1 MRSALTVGDYVQLMK
16 LRIAALLLLVA
27 ATAYIATSGPRVDP
41 VAFGLLMLTGL
52 LASSGASA
60 VNHYIDRDIDA
71 VMRRTSGRPLPAHR
85 IDPATRALTF
95 GLGLT
100 ALSLGIAYAWI
111 NPLTAAMIGLGFAV
125 YVGVYTL
132 GLKRTHLSNIVIGG
146 FAGSCPA
153 LAGSAAAANAI
164 SLPAALIALLVFLWT
179 PAHFWA
185 LAFRSR
191 EDYRRAGL
199 PMLPAVKDTETSA
212 RAISLS
218 SAIVA
223 VASVAFVFT
232 DAFHDTYF
240 VVAVAL
246 GAVLLY
252 LTAQFLHEPTREHAW
267 TGYKFSGIYL
277 AIILVAM
284 MADALLPLTFRL

>member
-1 MRSALTVGDYVQLMK
+1 MK
-16 LRIAALLLLVA
+16 LRISALLLLVA
-27 ATAYIATSGPRVDP
+27 AAAYIATSGPRIDP

-71 VMRRTSGRPLPAHR
+71 VMRRTSRRPLPSHR
-85 IDPATRALTF
+85 IDPAARALTF

-100 ALSLGIAYAWI
+100 ALALGIAYAWI

-132 GLKRTHLSNIVIGG
+132 GLKRTHISNIVIGG

-199 PMLPAVKDTETSA
+199 PMLPAVKDDATSA
-212 RAISLS
+212 RAIAVS
-218 SAIVA
+218 SVLVA
-223 VASVAFVFT
+223 VASIGFFFT

-240 VVAVAL
+240 VAALAL

-252 LTAQFLHEPTREHAW
+252 LSVRFLREPTQERAW

-277 AIILVAM
+277 ALLLVAM
-284 MADALLPLTFRL
+284 VADALVPFALRL

>member
-1 MRSALTVGDYVQLMK
+1 MRPTLPVDDYIQLMK
-16 LRIAALLLLVA
+16 LRIDALLLLVA
-27 ATAYIATSGPRVDP
+27 AAGYIATSGPHIDP
-41 VAFGLLMLTGL
+41 VALGLLMVTGL

-71 VMRRTSGRPLPAHR
+71 VMRRTSSRPLPARR

-95 GLGLT
+95 GVALT
-100 ALSLGIAYAWI
+100 GLSLGLSYFAI
-111 NPLTAAMIGLGFAV
+111 NPLTAAMIGLGFAI

-132 GLKRTHLSNIVIGG
+132 GLKRTHISNIVIGG

-153 LAGSAAAANAI
+153 LAGSAAAVNAI

-179 PAHFWA
+179 PGHFWA
-185 LAFRSR
+185 LAFRNR

-199 PMLPAVKDTETSA
+199 PMLPAVKGPVASA
-212 RAISLS
+212 WAIGAS

-223 VASVAFVFT
+223 IASIAFVFT
-232 DAFHDTYF
+232 DAFHDAYF

-252 LTAQFLHEPTREHAW
+252 LTIRFLPDPTLERAW
-267 TGYKFSGIYL
+267 AGYKFSGVYL
-277 AIILVAM
+277 ALILVAM
-284 MADALLPLTFRL
+284 MADALVPLALSL

>member
-1 MRSALTVGDYVQLMK
+1 MRLTLFLDDYAQLMK
-16 LRIAALLLLVA
+16 LRIDALLLLVA
-27 ATAYIATSGPRVDP
+27 AAGYLVTSGARIDP
-41 VAFGLLMLTGL
+41 VAFGILMVAGL

-71 VMRRTSGRPLPAHR
+71 VMHRTATRPLPSHR
-85 IDPATRALTF
+85 IDPAGRALVF
-95 GLGLT
+95 GIVLT
-100 ALSLGIAYAWI
+100 GAALGIAYAGL
-111 NPLTAAMIGLGFAV
+111 NPLTAAMIGLGFGV

-132 GLKRTHLSNIVIGG
+132 GLKRTHISNIVIGG

-179 PAHFWA
+179 PGHFWA

-199 PMLPAVKDTETSA
+199 PMLPAVKDTVTSA
-212 RAISLS
+212 WAIGLS
-218 SAIVA
+218 TALVAIT
-223 VASVAFVFT
+223 SIAFFFT
-232 DAFHDTYF
+232 DAFHDAYL
-240 VVAVAL
+240 VVAVAS
-246 GAVLLY
+246 GIVLIY
-252 LTAQFLHEPTREHAW
+252 LAARLIHEPTVERAW
-267 TGYKFSGIYL
+267 VGYKFSGIYL

-284 MADALLPLTFRL
+284 MADALVPLALRL

>member
-1 MRSALTVGDYVQLMK
+1 MK
-16 LRIAALLLLVA
+16 LRIDALLLLVA
-27 ATAYIATSGPRVDP
+27 ASGYIATSGAHIDP
-41 VAFGLLMLTGL
+41 VAFGLLMVAGL

-71 VMRRTSGRPLPAHR
+71 VMRRTSSRPLPAHR

-95 GLGLT
+95 GIGLI
-100 ALSLGIAYAWI
+100 ALSLGLSYFAI
-111 NPLTAAMIGLGFAV
+111 NPLTAAMIGLGFAI

-132 GLKRTHLSNIVIGG
+132 GLKRTHVSNIVIGG
-146 FAGSCPA
+146 LAGSCPA
-153 LAGSAAAANAI
+153 LAGSAAAVNAI

-179 PAHFWA
+179 PGHFWA
-185 LAFRSR
+185 LAFRNR

-199 PMLPAVKDTETSA
+199 PMLPAVKGTVTSA
-212 RAISLS
+212 RAIGVS

-223 VASVAFVFT
+223 IASIAFVFT
-232 DAFHDTYF
+232 DAFHDAYF

-252 LTAQFLHEPTREHAW
+252 LTIRFLREPTVERAW
-267 TGYKFSGIYL
+267 AGYKFSGIYL
-277 AIILVAM
+277 ALILVAM
-284 MADALLPLTFRL
+284 MADALVPLALSL

>member
-1 MRSALTVGDYVQLMK
+1 MRPNLSLDDYVQLMK
-16 LRIAALLLLVA
+16 LRIDALLLLVA
-27 ATAYIATSGPRVDP
+27 AAGYIATSGPRIDP
-41 VAFGLLMLTGL
+41 VAFGLLMVSGL

-71 VMRRTSGRPLPAHR
+71 VMRRTSTRPLPAHR

-100 ALSLGIAYAWI
+100 AASLGLAYLTI
-111 NPLTAAMIGLGFAV
+111 NPLTAAMIGLGFVV

-132 GLKRTHLSNIVIGG
+132 GLKRTHVSNIVIGG

-153 LAGSAAAANAI
+153 LAGSAAAANGI

-179 PAHFWA
+179 PGHFWA
-185 LAFRSR
+185 LAFRNQD
-191 EDYRRAGL
+191 DYRRAGL
-199 PMLPAVKDTETSA
+199 PMLPAVRDAGTSA
-212 RAISLS
+212 RAIGAS

-223 VASVAFVFT
+223 VTSIAFIFT
-232 DAFHDTYF
+232 DAFHDAY
-240 VVAVAL
+240 VVASLAL

-252 LTAQFLHEPTREHAW
+252 LTLRFLREPTKERAW
-267 TGYKFSGIYL
+267 AGYKFSGIYL
-277 AIILVAM
+277 ALILLAVV
-284 MADALLPLTFRL
+284 ADALVPLALSL

>member
-1 MRSALTVGDYVQLMK
+1 MK
-16 LRIAALLLLVA
+16 LRIDALLLLVA
-27 ATAYIATSGPRVDP
+27 AAGYIVTSGPRIDP
-41 VAFGLLMLTGL
+41 VPFAALMVTGL

-71 VMRRTSGRPLPAHR
+71 VMRRTSTRPLPSRR
-85 IDPATRALTF
+85 IDPAARALTF

-100 ALSLGIAYAWI
+100 ALSLGLAYLAI

-132 GLKRTHLSNIVIGG
+132 GLKRTHVSNIVIGG

-199 PMLPAVKDTETSA
+199 PMLPAVKDTTTSA
-212 RAISLS
+212 RAIALS

-223 VASVAFVFT
+223 LASIAFVFT
-232 DAFHDTYF
+232 DAFHDAYF
-240 VVAVAL
+240 VAAVAL

-252 LTAQFLHEPTREHAW
+252 LTARFLREPTQDRAW
-267 TGYKFSGIYL
+267 AGYKFSGIYL
-277 AIILVAM
+277 ALILIAV
-284 MADALLPLTFRL
+284 MADALLPLAFPL

>member
-1 MRSALTVGDYVQLMK
+1 MRPALPLDDYLQLMK
-16 LRIAALLLLVA
+16 LRIDALLLLVA
-27 ATAYIATSGPRVDP
+27 ASGYVATSGPHINP
-41 VAFGLLMLTGL
+41 VSFGLLMVAGL

-71 VMRRTSGRPLPAHR
+71 VMRRTSTRPLPAHR
-85 IDPATRALTF
+85 IAPATRALTF

-100 ALSLGIAYAWI
+100 ALSLGLAYFTI

-132 GLKRTHLSNIVIGG
+132 GLKRTHVSNIVIGG

-179 PAHFWA
+179 PSHFWA
-185 LAFRSR
+185 LAFRNS

-199 PMLPAVKDTETSA
+199 PMLPAIKDSVTSS
-212 RAISLS
+212 RAIGAS

-223 VASVAFVFT
+223 IASIGFVFT
-232 DAFHDTYF
+232 DAFHDAYL
-240 VVAVAL
+240 VSAVAL
-246 GAVLLY
+246 GATLLY
-252 LTAQFLHEPTREHAW
+252 LTLRFVRDPTKERAW
-267 TGYKFSGIYL
+267 AGYKFSGIYL
-277 AIILVAM
+277 ALILVAV
-284 MADALLPLTFRL
+284 MADALVPLGLSL